1 MKGIKILFNDGRV
14 QEGIKS
20 LTSKWCCGF
29 SYPEFNDGVEPIKDI
44 LDDDGEIDNSD
55 IELISYSEE

>member
-20 LTSKWCCGF
+20 LTPSCSGN
-29 SYPEFNDGVEPIKDI
+29 YYHTEFNDGVEPIEGIIDF
-44 LDDDGEIDNSD
+44 DGDMCVDEV
-55 IELISYSEE
+55 ELISYSEE

>member
-20 LTSKWCCGF
+20 LTPKWCGGF

-44 LDDDGEIDNSD
+44 LDDDGEIDNDD

>member
-20 LTSKWCCGF
+20 LTPKCSGGF
-29 SYPEFNDGVEPIKDI
+29 FYPEFNDGVEPIKDI
-44 LDDDGEIDNSD
+44 LDDDGDIDNSD

>member
-20 LTSKWCCGF
+20 LTLSRSGLYY
-29 SYPEFNDGVEPIKDI
+29 YPEFNDGVKPIEDI
-44 LDDDGEIDNSD
+44 LDRDGD
-55 IELISYSEE
+55 ILTENVITISYSEE